1 MTSRIWRFSVVG
13 VINTA
18 VGLAVIYGALFAGL
32 GDFASNALGYG
43 AGLIVS
49 FALNRGWTFAGRTR
63 TLSRDAIGFGLA
75 WVLAYLANLGVI
87 AGGRT
92 LGFIENPF
100 VQLSGVLVFAA
111 TFYPLTSRLVFA
123 SSSGRR

>member
-13 VINTA
+13 VVNTA

-43 AGLIVS
+43 VGLVVS
-49 FALNRGWTFAGRTR
+49 FVLHRGWTFAGRAR

-75 WVLAYLANLGVI
+75 WVVAYLANLAVIGV
-87 AGGRT
+87 GRS
-92 LGFIENPF
+92 LGFTENPF
-100 VQLSGVLVFAA
+100 VQLGGVLIFAA
-111 TFYPLTSRLVFA
+111 TFYLLTSRLVFVR
-123 SSSGRR
+123 SSAGQ